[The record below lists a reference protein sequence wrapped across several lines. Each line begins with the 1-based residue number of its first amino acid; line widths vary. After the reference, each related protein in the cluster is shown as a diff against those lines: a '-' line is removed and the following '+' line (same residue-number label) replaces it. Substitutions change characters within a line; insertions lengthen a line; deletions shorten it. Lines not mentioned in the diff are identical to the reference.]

1 MFHLYIDESGNTGK
15 IKFTNDWNFKEQPY
29 FSLCGILC
37 DDSNLDKINND
48 LKNLLKNY
56 NIVSEIKSN
65 SKLFIKNK
73 YKIINDLHNLFN
85 KYNCK
90 IYLEIVNKKYKIT
103 NYIVDYCIFPYYHKI
118 FNDSSLNEVKQQL
131 SNYLLEI
138 LPESLLSEFVS
149 IVENNNS
156 TPDDLIQFCKK
167 LLVKIPIDGIKVH
180 ISETIDD
187 TLEIING
194 DLHINTLPI
203 VDTIGTRN
211 NSNTSIS
218 PNIESFTN
226 ILVRLIKDAFDEVSI
241 IHDEQLQFE
250 KSLTKYCNSVNG
262 IYNSK
267 FTIKFMDSKL
277 VPLIQASDFL
287 AGSIVQYLKNPH
299 ELDNLDSNLSLSFHN
314 LIINNCN
321 VVSNFSEQFQV
332 FKNSYYNFNQK
343 RLSD

>member
-37 DDSNLDKINND
+37 DDSNLDEINND
-48 LKNLLKNY
+48 LKNILKNY

-118 FNDSSLNEVKQQL
+118 FNDPSLNMVKQEL
-131 SNYLLEI
+131 ANYFLGI

-156 TPDDLIQFCKK
+156 TPDDLILFCKK
-167 LLVKIPIDGIKVH
+167 LLVEIPIYKIKEH
-180 ISETIDD
+180 ISETIND
-187 TLEIING
+187 TLEIIDKNL
-194 DLHINTLPI
+194 DINVLPI
-203 VDTIGTRN
+203 LDIIGTRN
-211 NSNTSIS
+211 NSSTSIS
-218 PNIESFTN
+218 PNIESFTH
-226 ILVRLIKDAFDEVSI
+226 ILVRLINDTFDEVSI

-250 KSLTKYCNSVNG
+250 KSLTKYCSTVND

-267 FTIKFMDSKL
+267 FSIKFMDSKC

-287 AGSIVQYLKNPH
+287 AGSIVQYLKNPD
-299 ELDNLDSNLSLSFHN
+299 ELDNLDSNLLLSFRKL
-314 LIINNCN
+314 LIDNCN
-321 VVSNFSEQFQV
+321 IVSNLSEQ
-332 FKNSYYNFNQK
+332 YNFFK
-343 RLSD
+343 H